1 MLKLLF
7 VVILSYNLI
16 LAGYKS
22 FYLFLLVLTLL
33 LFIFLVTV
41 TTRGPWTGAWVL
53 LRKEGLETHQLT
65 NMITKMSRDTFFS
78 ITKERTTF
86 FLSFFFL
93 SFFFFF
99 FFFLS
104 SSLLEEEPEEELE
117 SWDVNMIVKL
127 HNHKTDRNQS
137 FENIQRR
144 RRQGVHSSLPFSCL
158 SSSFS
163 SYPSSSS
170 SFSSYHHH

>member
-1 MLKLLF
+1 M
-7 VVILSYNLI
+7 I
-16 LAGYKS
+16 LACYRS
-22 FYLFLLVLTLL
+22 FYLFLPFLTLL
-33 LFIFLVTV
+33 LFIFLVAV
-41 TTRGPWTGAWVL
+41 TTRGAWTGAWVL
-53 LRKEGLETHQLT
+53 LRKEALETHQLT

-78 ITKERTTF
+78 ITQGRTTF

-93 SFFFFF
+93 SFFF

-117 SWDVNMIVKL
+117 SWGVNMIVRS

-144 RRQGVHSSLPFSCL
+144 RRQWVHSSLPFSCL